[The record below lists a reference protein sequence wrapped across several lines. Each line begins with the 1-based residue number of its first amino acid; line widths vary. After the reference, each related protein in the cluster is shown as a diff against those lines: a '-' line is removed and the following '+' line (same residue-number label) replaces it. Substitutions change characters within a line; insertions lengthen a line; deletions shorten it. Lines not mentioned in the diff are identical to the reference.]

1 LSRDFIVEVTP
12 RVVERRKLRN
22 TVVGRW
28 MKCVIE
34 GPRVCTPHAR
44 TQPLTRSQDD
54 RQPVTVACGFQRSRR
69 GTTGWRF
76 EVSHERNRLFPKG
89 LPDPTSRLLGQP
101 QLPYCSF
108 PPTKQHI
115 SSNIMSD
122 DEGGGRTRRGGYRIE
137 VVSTNRLAGCK
148 GEHPKLEL
156 HQQFIHAHS
165 DIAFVHRSKALQ
177 WRVHSASRSV
187 LPVGLITTICDVE

>member
-1 LSRDFIVEVTP
+1 MYSP
-12 RVVERRKLRN
+12 
-22 TVVGRW
+22 
-28 MKCVIE
+28 
-34 GPRVCTPHAR
+34 CTYTAAHA
-44 TQPLTRSQDD
+44 Q
-54 RQPVTVACGFQRSRR
+54 SRR
-69 GTTGWRF
+69 PTTCDGCLRLPKIEARDNGMALRSFSRTESSVSERF
-76 EVSHERNRLFPKG
+76 ARSNITFVGSAATPILF
-89 LPDPTSRLLGQP
+89 
-101 QLPYCSF
+101 F
-108 PPTKQHI
+108 PFNKQHI